1 VADAA
6 SVLQIVVTLAI
17 FIFSA
22 KLLGA
27 LAQRFRQPS
36 IIGELMAGMIVGPFA
51 IGGLLVLGG
60 VHLVVLDETV
70 LHVGEIAAIV
80 ILFVAG
86 MQITPREFLKLGVPS
101 FTIGALG
108 VVVPFFAGYFV
119 FISLG
124 VDVLASIIVAT
135 ALTATSI
142 AISVQVLYQLGRL
155 HSREGRM
162 ILGAAVADDV
172 LGIAVLSVVLTMT
185 SSGVVSFDPGNVVLL
200 LLQVL
205 GLYALLVVV
214 SVLAIPRMLNS
225 RLWGTKPGGAE
236 AAATASMF
244 AVSGAAAFAGLSPIV
259 GAFAAG
265 MAVTG
270 ARAIKQIREFA
281 EKLDFIFAPLFFAII
296 GARIDLRG
304 LNSDIVVLGLVIVA
318 VAVGT
323 KLAGCGLPS
332 MIFLKDKRK
341 AAKVGIG
348 MISRGE
354 VGLIVAAAGAS
365 AGILSGNMY
374 TAVVLMVAVSTVITP
389 IWLKFAYRKEPPESP
404 MVEQQGPAKT

>member
-1 VADAA
+1 
-6 SVLQIVVTLAI
+6 
-17 FIFSA
+17 
-22 KLLGA
+22 
-27 LAQRFRQPS
+27 
-36 IIGELMAGMIVGPFA
+36 MAGMIVGPFA
-51 IGGLLVLGG
+51 LGGLLVVGDL
-60 VHLVVLDETV
+60 HIVVLDETI
-70 LHVGEIAAIV
+70 LHIGEIAAIV
-80 ILFVAG
+80 ILFLAG
-86 MQITPREFLKLGVPS
+86 MQTTPREFLKLGVPS
-101 FTIGALG
+101 FTIGSLG
-108 VVVPFFAGYFV
+108 VVMPFFVGYFV

-124 VDVLASIIVAT
+124 VEVLTSIIVAT

-155 HSREGRM
+155 NSKEGRI

-185 SSGVVSFDPGNVVLL
+185 KTGVVSFELGNVVLL

-205 GLYALLVVV
+205 GLYAALVVV
-214 SVLAIPRMLNS
+214 SVLVIPRMLNTP
-225 RLWGTKPGGAE
+225 RLWGSKPGGAE

-265 MAVTG
+265 MSVTG
-270 ARAIKQIREFA
+270 AKAIKQIREFT

-304 LNSDIVVLGLVIVA
+304 LNSDIIVLGLVIVV

-323 KLAGCGLPS
+323 KLVGCGLPS
-332 MIFLKDKRK
+332 LIFLKDKKK
-341 AAKVGIG
+341 AVKVGIG

-365 AGILSGNMY
+365 AGILSGNIY

-389 IWLKFAYRKEPPESP
+389 IWLKFAYRKEPPPESP
-404 MVEQQGPAKT
+404 VIKQPGAPPANP

>member
-1 VADAA
+1 M
-6 SVLQIVVTLAI
+6 
-17 FIFSA
+17 
-22 KLLGA
+22 
-27 LAQRFRQPS
+27 AQRAKQPS
-36 IIGELMAGMIVGPFA
+36 VIGEIMGGMIVGPFA
-51 IGGLLVLGG
+51 LGGLLVVGG
-60 VHLVVLDETV
+60 MHFVVLDETV
-70 LHVGEIAAIV
+70 LHVGEIAAMI
-80 ILFVAG
+80 ILFLAG
-86 MQITPREFLKLGVPS
+86 MQTTPKEFLKLGAPS

-108 VVVPFFAGYFV
+108 VIMPFFVGYFV

-124 VDVLASIIVAT
+124 VEVLPSIIVAT

-155 HSREGRM
+155 HSKEGRI

-172 LGIAVLSVVLTMT
+172 LGIAVLSVVLSMT
-185 SSGVVSFDPGNVVLL
+185 RTGTVNFEPGNVVLL

-205 GLYALLVVV
+205 GLYAALLIV
-214 SVLAIPRMLNS
+214 SVFAIPRFLNS
-225 RLWGTKPGGAE
+225 RRLWGAKEGGIE

-265 MAVTG
+265 MAVT
-270 ARAIKQIREFA
+270 ASKAIKQIREFA

-323 KLAGCGLPS
+323 KLVGCGLPA

-365 AGILSGNMY
+365 AGVLSGNVY
-374 TAVVLMVAVSTVITP
+374 TAVVLMVAVSTIITP
-389 IWLKFAYRKEPPESP
+389 IWLKFAYRKEPPESS
-404 MVEQQGPAKT
+404 VIEQQSNPNP